1 MSADPSIFRAWENFY
16 IITGSSAAAL
26 TGLVFIVVTLS
37 AGQRRLSDQATRG
50 EGTSIFS
57 SPTVVHFCAAFF
69 TAGVFSAPW
78 HALVIPGALV
88 GIMGTFGVAYTI
100 NTGIRARRLTSYQ
113 ADASDWIWFIIL
125 PMLAYIIVA
134 ISGFSLALIPSTA
147 AFALAGANLLLIFI
161 GIHNAWDVVTYLATM
176 SDDE

>member
-1 MSADPSIFRAWENFY
+1 MSDPSIFRAWENFY
-16 IITGSSAAAL
+16 VITGSSSAAL

-37 AGQRRLSDQATRG
+37 ADRRRMSDTATRS

-78 HALVIPGALV
+78 HALVIPGALI
-88 GIMGTFGVAYTI
+88 GIMGIFGVAYSA
-100 NTGIRARRLTSYQ
+100 NTGIRAHRLTSYQ

-125 PMLAYIIVA
+125 PLLAYIIVA
-134 ISGFSLALIPSTA
+134 VSGFALALIPTTA

-161 GIHNAWDVVTYLATM
+161 GIHNAWDVVTYLATV
-176 SDDE
+176 SDEE

>member
-1 MSADPSIFRAWENFY
+1 MNDPSIFRAWENFY
-16 IITGSSAAAL
+16 VITGSSSAAL
-26 TGLVFIVVTLS
+26 TGLVFIVVTL
-37 AGQRRLSDQATRG
+37 AAERRRPSDGATAS

-78 HALVIPGALV
+78 HALVIPGALI
-88 GIMGTFGVAYTI
+88 GIMGVFGVAYSI
-100 NTGIRARRLTSYQ
+100 NTGIRAHRLSSYQ

-125 PMLAYIIVA
+125 PLLAYIIVA
-134 ISGFSLALIPSTA
+134 ISAFAFALIPRTA

-161 GIHNAWDVVTYLATM
+161 GIHNAWDVVTYLATR

>member
-1 MSADPSIFRAWENFY
+1 MSDPSIFRAWENFY
-16 IITGSSAAAL
+16 VITGSSSAAL

-37 AGQRRLSDQATRG
+37 ADRRRLSDTATRS

-78 HALVIPGALV
+78 HALVIPGALI
-88 GIMGTFGVAYTI
+88 GIMGVFGVAYSA
-100 NTGIRARRLTSYQ
+100 NTGVRAHRLTSYQ

-125 PMLAYIIVA
+125 PLLAYIIVA
-134 ISGFSLALIPSTA
+134 LSGFALALIPTTA

-161 GIHNAWDVVTYLATM
+161 GIHNAWDVVTYLATV
-176 SDDE
+176 SDEE